1 MNAPAFFFTKR
12 VLRRFPL
19 IRSRLAKSTTEEMNV
34 LKQRY
39 SVTSIRICSVML
51 YSRLVVG
58 QIDAVRMDFR
68 RQTAISV
75 EMIFSDHDVSTI
87 KLT

>member
-1 MNAPAFFFTKR
+1 
-12 VLRRFPL
+12 
-19 IRSRLAKSTTEEMNV
+19 
-34 LKQRY
+34 
-39 SVTSIRICSVML
+39 ML

-75 EMIFSDHDVSTI
+75 ETIFSDRDVSTI